1 MITEAYTYG
10 DGEKFVVSRAAIS
23 HPMADE
29 VSIVLGDQGYCRFPY
44 SVELAFFMKGKWV
57 CDILPEFAE
66 YADGEA
72 GGTRVY
78 AYVPLSLLSSLLDTY
93 PAKVEA

>member
-1 MITEAYTYG
+1 MLKVQSFDGYTLVNS
-10 DGEKFVVSRAAIS
+10 KASLQ

-29 VSIVLGDQGYCRFPY
+29 VSIAIGDGAMSTFPY
-44 SVELAFFMKGKWV
+44 TVELAFFKNDEWV
-57 CDILPEFAE
+57 CEILSEFAE

-78 AYVPLSLLSSLLDTY
+78 AHVPLNTFATFLDSYT
-93 PAKVEA
+93 PR

>member
-1 MITEAYTYG
+1 MISEAYTYG
-10 DGEKFVVSRAAIS
+10 NQKFVAARAAIS

-29 VSIVLGDQGYCRFPY
+29 VSIALGDQGYCTFPY
-44 SVELAFFMKGKWV
+44 TVELAFFKNGEWV

-78 AYVPLSLLSSLLDTY
+78 AYVPLSLLSLLLDTY
-93 PAKVEA
+93 PAKVDA

>member
-1 MITEAYTYG
+1 MIIRAETHGGMT
-10 DGEKFVVSRAAIS
+10 FVTARAAIS

-29 VSIVLGDQGYCRFPY
+29 VSIALGDNGYCRFPY
-44 SVELAFFMKGKWV
+44 SVELAFFKNDEWV
-57 CDILPEFAE
+57 CEILSEFAE

-78 AYVPLSLLSSLLDTY
+78 AHVPLNTFATFLDSHM
-93 PAKVEA
+93 PR